1 MRPTRPQG
9 AGYVDLENRTAS
21 TGTSQNEA
29 AESIGR
35 MIDWSLGLEI
45 DQDDLELIE
54 LAWNSR
60 VDLELSLNQSI
71 SYIRKYLLLADIEIK
86 KKASNREPLV
96 QLATWE
102 AGGLLKKRHH
112 GWDTSM
118 PVPGITVTGHQWDC
132 YLFFELNTNLVP
144 PCIPKLPCCY

>member
-35 MIDWSLGLEI
+35 MIDWSLGPEI

-54 LAWNSR
+54 LARNSR
-60 VDLELSLNQSI
+60 MDLELSLNQSI

-86 KKASNREPLV
+86 KASNREPLV

-102 AGGLLKKRHH
+102 ADGLLKNATMD
-112 GWDTSM
+112 GT
-118 PVPGITVTGHQWDC
+118 PLCQ
-132 YLFFELNTNLVP
+132 
-144 PCIPKLPCCY
+144 